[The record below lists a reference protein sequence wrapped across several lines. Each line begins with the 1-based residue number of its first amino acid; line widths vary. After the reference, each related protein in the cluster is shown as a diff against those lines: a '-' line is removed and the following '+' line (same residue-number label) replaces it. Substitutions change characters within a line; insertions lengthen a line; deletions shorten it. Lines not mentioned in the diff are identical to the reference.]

1 MSSGEKSLTS
11 TANWFPG
18 KEPARFPPALE
29 VPTSRSRGQLGTRPS
44 WCWQTDSSGPPAL
57 RLRPAFPS
65 FPASGHGCREARGS
79 QWGEKGSPEEG
90 EGRGDKCVPALGR
103 QLETLAESPA
113 QGCLECVKRQLFRIG
128 DDWYYLFALGV
139 IMALV
144 SFAMD
149 FTVSRVAGAHLWLY
163 QEVGDYP
170 VLKFLSWTMY
180 PVALSAFS
188 TGFAQSIT
196 QHAGGSGIPE
206 LKTILT
212 GVILEE
218 YLAIENFGAKVVGL
232 TCTLACGSTIF
243 LGKVGPFVHL
253 SSMIAAYLGKIRT
266 SVSGEYENKSK
277 QNEMLVA
284 GAAVGVATVFG
295 APISGVLFSIEV
307 VSSHFAVRDYWRG
320 FFSATCGAFMFRLLA
335 VFNSEQETIT
345 ALFKT
350 SFKIDFPFDLPET
363 VFFTCLGVICGVLS
377 CAYLFC
383 QRWFLGYVRRNSFT
397 ARLLANEKP
406 LYSVLVAFLLSS
418 ITFPLSLGQ
427 FMASRLSM
435 KDLLTSLLDNRT
447 WSVLSQNVSLGS
459 PPQVDPLNLW
469 QEWWHPSISIFGTL
483 SVFLVMKFW
492 MLVLATTMPMPAGY
506 FMPVFI
512 YGAAIGRLVGEAVA
526 LLFPGGI
533 TAEGSPSPVI
543 PGAYALAGAAAFS
556 GSVTH
561 TLSTA
566 LLAFEMTGQIAH
578 ILPVLL
584 AVLVANAI
592 AQKFQPSFYDGTIIV
607 KKLPYLPRIRS
618 RHIESYTVTTQEFMD
633 ADLVLL
639 AQEATFHD
647 ILQVVTMTDAQE
659 YPVVD
664 NAESGMLLGAVQRS
678 SLIQFLQSHEES
690 SLPGKEVLSG
700 QTLKEGCTISPVSLQ
715 LSPWTSL
722 HQAHNLF
729 ELLNLQRAFVT
740 QLGKVVGIV
749 TRRELRKAIEELAN
763 PKAGR

>member
-1 MSSGEKSLTS
+1 MAAERPQRVSGEKERDENKEEEEEEA
-11 TANWFPG
+11 ANVFLPWEDNWRPWP
-18 KEPARFPPALE
+18 KARRK
-29 VPTSRSRGQLGTRPS
+29 V
-44 WCWQTDSSGPPAL
+44 
-57 RLRPAFPS
+57 
-65 FPASGHGCREARGS
+65 H
-79 QWGEKGSPEEG
+79 
-90 EGRGDKCVPALGR
+90 
-103 QLETLAESPA
+103 
-113 QGCLECVKRQLFRIG
+113 GCLECLKRQLFRVG

-149 FTVSRVAGAHLWLY
+149 FTVSRVASAHLWLY

-188 TGFAQSIT
+188 TGFVQSIT

-232 TCTLACGSTIF
+232 TCTLACGSTLF

-363 VFFTCLGVICGVLS
+363 IFFTFLGVICGVLS

-383 QRWFLGYVRRNSFT
+383 QRWFLGYVRRNRFT
-397 ARLLANEKP
+397 ARLLAAEKP

-427 FMASRLSM
+427 FMASRLNM
-435 KDLLTSLLDNRT
+435 KELLTSLLDNRT
-447 WSVLSQNVSLGS
+447 WSVLSQNVSLDR

-469 QEWWHPSISIFGTL
+469 QEWWHPDISIFGTL

-506 FMPVFI
+506 FMPIFI
-512 YGAAIGRLVGEAVA
+512 YGAAIGRLVGEAAA
-526 LLFPGGI
+526 LLFPLGI
-533 TAEGSPSPVI
+533 TAEGPPSPII

-561 TLSTA
+561 SLSTA

-618 RHIESYTVTTQEFMD
+618 RDIESYRVITQEFMNTD
-633 ADLVLL
+633 FVILS
-639 AQEATFHD
+639 QEATFHD
-647 ILQVVTMTDAQE
+647 VLQVLTMTEDQE

-664 NAESGMLLGAVQRS
+664 NAESQMLLGAIQRS
-678 SLIQFLQSHEES
+678 SLIRFLQSQEDS
-690 SLPGKEVLSG
+690 SLPQEELGKELLSG
-700 QTLKEGCTISPVSLQ
+700 QTLKEGCTISPVTLQ

-729 ELLNLQRAFVT
+729 EMLNLQRAFVT

-763 PKAGR
+763 PKAG